1 MDNCVTN
8 LCSETAKE
16 LLISGGIKWSSFMRH
31 TYYNNEDGDETTPFR
46 ELVRHMPGKRAMKLR
61 IYKRTICN

>member
-1 MDNCVTN
+1 MASTIPITLTMDNCVKN

-31 TYYNNEDGDETTPFR
+31 TYSSEDGDETTPFR
-46 ELVRHMPGKRAMKLR
+46 ELVRHMPGKGAMKL
-61 IYKRTICN
+61 